1 MNKKPTEYKKG
12 EAQKK
17 STKKQM
23 PPPPLPRKLDPL
35 GSRESPSN
43 NTTSNQRQGVTNTQ
57 MKPQQQ
63 QNISNQRQAQIPVN
77 PSPSRVQFM
86 TEHHDPKYPL
96 TNLTTTTTTTSS
108 STTGNYYQYQTSV
121 NSTPPILKPILK
133 HAQSSMA
140 VNPGVSSC
148 SKRSSNAG
156 GDYLQLVYLKRS
168 QRKSSSTGSSSSNDD
183 QASQS
188 GASTSSSSS
197 SSYGDAAAFA
207 SLPNSKPLLPPI
219 LPLAARCSDD
229 FYAVLNDME
238 KSKYV

>member
-1 MNKKPTEYKKG
+1 MNKKITLINEYKKG

-23 PPPPLPRKLDPL
+23 PPPPRKLDPL

-43 NTTSNQRQGVTNTQ
+43 NTTSNQRQGVNNTQ
-57 MKPQQQ
+57 TKSQQQ
-63 QNISNQRQAQIPVN
+63 QQRQAQIPVN

-96 TNLTTTTTTTSS
+96 TNLTTTTTSS

-197 SSYGDAAAFA
+197 SYGDAAAFA

-238 KSKYV
+238 KAKYV

>member
-1 MNKKPTEYKKG
+1 MNQKLNLINESNKKG

-23 PPPPLPRKLDPL
+23 PPPRKLDPL

-43 NTTSNQRQGVTNTQ
+43 NNTTSNQRQGVNNTQ
-57 MKPQQQ
+57 TKSQQQ
-63 QNISNQRQAQIPVN
+63 SNQRQAQIPVN

-96 TNLTTTTTTTSS
+96 TNLTTTTTSS

-133 HAQSSMA
+133 HAQSSMT

-156 GDYLQLVYLKRS
+156 GDYLQLVYLKRA

-188 GASTSSSSS
+188 GASTSSSS